1 MEVVKIE
8 LDEKLDQRNL
18 NALFSS
24 LNDAVGQPVE
34 IGTSQVRHVGGQ
46 AAQLLV
52 AAIRKWSADGI
63 CFTVE
68 RSESFI
74 SVVEGLGLEQE
85 IFMKRVEV

>member
-8 LDEKLDQRNL
+8 LDEKLDQRSL
-18 NALFSS
+18 NALFAI
-24 LNDAVGQPVE
+24 LNDAVGRPVE

-46 AAQLLV
+46 AAQILI

-68 RSESFI
+68 RSERFTSI
-74 SVVEGLGLEQE
+74 VEGLGLEQE
-85 IFMKRVEV
+85 IFMKEVEV